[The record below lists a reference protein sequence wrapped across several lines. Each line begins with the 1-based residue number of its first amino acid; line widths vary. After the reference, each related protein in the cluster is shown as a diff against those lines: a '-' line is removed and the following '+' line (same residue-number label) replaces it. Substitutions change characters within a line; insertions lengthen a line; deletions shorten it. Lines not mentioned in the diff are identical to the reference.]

1 MFLRKPSSSGVSW
14 AEETCRGQFQG
25 VILKNQITKVA
36 LPAPAIAH
44 NSDSIVPYKSFF
56 FFFFYTFGRLLLHT
70 EKGHRECPILFSHLI
85 SACQVTPGH
94 NYALFFKINVCF
106 LFKLHC

>member
-14 AEETCRGQFQG
+14 AEETCRGQFQD
-25 VILKNQITKVA
+25 VILKNQTTKVA

-44 NSDSIVPYKSFF
+44 NSDSTVPYKSVFV
-56 FFFFYTFGRLLLHT
+56 G
-70 EKGHRECPILFSHLI
+70 PILFSHLI

-94 NYALFFKINVCF
+94 NCALFLK
-106 LFKLHC
+106 